1 MPKSLEVFSLS
12 NVPRVIRGETLL
24 GTVVRVVL
32 WFSLSSCTSMDIPDS
47 VQEPIT
53 HINPEQT
60 LIAYYDFGF
69 VPKNHLDASEGYLL
83 TYTPAE
89 ESQLLFDD
97 KSGFTITST
106 FVGQSAAITEDTDLA
121 QAKLTFEIE
130 TTVRTKFNFSCGNF
144 RREYSEVSPHK
155 NITATMLLSEVTNQ
169 SASSLIGG
177 DLDFSCQ
184 ISPLQ

>member
-60 LIAYYDFGF
+60 LIARITIL
-69 VPKNHLDASEGYLL
+69 VLYLKIIWMHQRG
-83 TYTPAE
+83 T
-89 ESQLLFDD
+89 
-97 KSGFTITST
+97 
-106 FVGQSAAITEDTDLA
+106 
-121 QAKLTFEIE
+121 
-130 TTVRTKFNFSCGNF
+130 C
-144 RREYSEVSPHK
+144 
-155 NITATMLLSEVTNQ
+155 
-169 SASSLIGG
+169 
-177 DLDFSCQ
+177 
-184 ISPLQ
+184 